1 LLRELQAMLQQRSDE
16 AHSRRGPLDRLFA
29 LKRDLGKVLFA
40 KDGSSLRKLADDSPM
55 VVLFCGGGDGH
66 DHALLSEK
74 NVLAQDD
81 ALLLHAFKAAARN
94 AKGEGSTARFVEF
107 HCNSPDGAD
116 VDAAC
121 ASYGARG
128 PYPEVVFAR
137 VSPQAGPA
145 PKMLLRALA
154 KARFSV
160 DQGGSPTASA
170 VAAVTANSLPHV
182 KLLDRYKVRK
192 HALELLAFVQLQ
204 ESGKG
209 TWDNVNEE
217 DLGVIQRVIQ
227 RDEL

>member
-1 LLRELQAMLQQRSDE
+1 MLQQKFDFSHGRK
-16 AHSRRGPLDRLFA
+16 GPLDRLFA
-29 LKRDLGKVLFA
+29 LKRDLGKVLYA
-40 KDGSSLRKLADDSPM
+40 SGGGTLRKLANDSPM
-55 VVLFCGGGDGH
+55 VVLFCGGDGAGQGR
-66 DHALLSEK
+66 ALLSEK
-74 NVLAQDD
+74 NALAQDD
-81 ALLLHAFKAAARN
+81 ALLLHAFKAAARH

-107 HCNSPDGAD
+107 HCNSQNGAG

-121 ASYGARG
+121 GSYGARG

-154 KARFSV
+154 KARFSA

-170 VAAVTANSLPHV
+170 VAAVTANGLPHV